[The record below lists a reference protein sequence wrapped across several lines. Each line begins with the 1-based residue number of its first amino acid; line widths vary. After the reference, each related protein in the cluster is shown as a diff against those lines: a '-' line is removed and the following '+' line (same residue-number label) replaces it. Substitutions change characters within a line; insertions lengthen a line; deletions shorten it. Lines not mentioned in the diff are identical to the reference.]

1 MNILMLT
8 SVYPYNNSKDT
19 TPTRVVQYFVQEW
32 KRMGHT
38 VKVFHNDHRYPHIVH
53 ALPKSIKNHLT
64 AKLNFYIPDWND
76 VQPNHYF
83 DDGIEI
89 WKEPILKFIPHGD
102 HTVFSLN
109 RQVRIIQKELSH
121 ADFTPDVIVGH
132 WMSPQIQ
139 LIYKLKDIYNCRTAL
154 VLHGRT
160 YLDNKRFPVKK
171 YLEKVDV
178 LGCRSLCEAKF
189 VKEKLNLSKL
199 PFICYSGIPDSYVEG
214 RDYNLSKFEDKS
226 VIRFIYVGRLV
237 RYKHIENVLEALAS
251 FSDIDYVFDI
261 IGEGNED
268 AFLKE
273 KARALNIE
281 NRVIF
286 HGRMPRDEVMR
297 FLDKAHYFVMVSK
310 GEVFGLVYLE
320 AMAASCIAIGSRGE
334 GIDGIIKDSVN
345 GFLTEPASTES
356 LRDTLTKVLSLDIS
370 ETKRIASK
378 GFDTACKFTDKNV
391 ARWYLDEI
399 T

>member
-8 SVYPYNNSKDT
+8 SVYPDPGASNENT
-19 TPTRVVQYFVQEW
+19 TKVVQYFVKQWAEA
-32 KRMGHT
+32 GHV
-38 VKVFHNDHRYPHIVH
+38 VKVFHNDHRYPHFVH
-53 ALPKSIKNHLT
+53 ALPSSVKRRLT
-64 AKLNFYIPDWND
+64 AKINFYIPDWKD
-76 VQPNHYF
+76 VQSKHF
-83 DDGIEI
+83 WDGDVEV
-89 WKEPILKFIPHGD
+89 WKKPIIKYVPHGD
-102 HTVFSLN
+102 HTDTSLN
-109 RQVRIIQKELSH
+109 KQVRIIQKELSQIN
-121 ADFTPDVIVGH
+121 FFPDVIVGH

-139 LIYKLKDIYNCRTAL
+139 LIYRLKDIYNCRTAL

-160 YLDNKRFPVKK
+160 YVGDKKFPVKK
-171 YLEKVDV
+171 YLEKVDA
-178 LGCRSLCEAKF
+178 LGCRSRGEAEYL
-189 VKEKLNLSKL
+189 KEKLNLSRL

-251 FSDIDYVFDI
+251 FSNIDYVFDI

-345 GFLTEPASTES
+345 GFLTDPASTES
-356 LRDTLTKVLSLDIS
+356 LRDTLTKILSLDIS